1 MAFDEK
7 GQAETTERK
16 VAICSRAYQLLVDH
30 AGFRPE
36 EIIFDPNIL
45 AIGTGIEEH
54 NNFAQAFIDAI
65 PQLKAACPGVRV
77 SGGVSNLSFSFRGN
91 DIVRE
96 AIHSAFL
103 YHAIRAGLDM
113 GIVNAGQLAVY
124 EDIDAELLSHV
135 EDLIFNRR
143 PDATER
149 LVSLADKIRG
159 SGTERVEDNAWRVGS
174 VEERLRHALI
184 HGVTDWIE
192 EDAEEARQKL
202 GAPLA
207 VIEGP
212 MMEGMSVVGDLFGEG
227 KMFLPQVVK
236 SARAMKKAVA
246 YLEPFMENSREE
258 SRAQGKVVIA
268 TVKGDVHDIGKNI
281 VAVVLRCNNY
291 EVLDLGVMVPGERIL
306 DVAVSEQCDIVGLSG
321 LITPSLE
328 EMAHVARE
336 MKRRKLDLP
345 LLIGGA
351 TTSRQHTAVKIAP
364 EYDGPVVHVLDASRA
379 VGVVSGYLDSA
390 ERKHLEAKNTE
401 SQELLREV
409 HLEKQGQELRTYP
422 RAVEERLRLTF
433 DAETVATPAF
443 FGLRRVSPDLATLRE
458 YIDWTFFFTAWELR
472 GKYPRILSHPKYGE
486 AARELY
492 DNAQVLLDEI
502 ARDGSLRAEG
512 VYGFWRAVG
521 DGDDIV
527 LLDDEG
533 AEFERFPMLRQQR
546 GKDDRPT
553 RCLADFIAP
562 SDSGLVDSI
571 GAFAVTAGL
580 GCDELVARYER
591 EHDDYQAI
599 MVKAL
604 ADRLAEAFAE
614 YMHLLARRAWG
625 FKESEQLSPE
635 ALIAERY
642 RGIRPAL
649 GYPACPDHSEKR
661 RLFRL
666 LDAESLS
673 LSLTENFAVT
683 PAASVCGL
691 YFGHPEAKYFN
702 VGRIGSDQVS
712 AYARR
717 KGVSRE
723 EVERWLASNL
733 G

>member
-1 MAFDEK
+1 
-7 GQAETTERK
+7 
-16 VAICSRAYQLLVDH
+16 
-30 AGFRPE
+30 
-36 EIIFDPNIL
+36 
-45 AIGTGIEEH
+45 
-54 NNFAQAFIDAI
+54 
-65 PQLKAACPGVRV
+65 
-77 SGGVSNLSFSFRGN
+77 
-91 DIVRE
+91 
-96 AIHSAFL
+96 
-103 YHAIRAGLDM
+103 
-113 GIVNAGQLAVY
+113 
-124 EDIDAELLSHV
+124 
-135 EDLIFNRR
+135 
-143 PDATER
+143 
-149 LVSLADKIRG
+149 
-159 SGTERVEDNAWRVGS
+159 
-174 VEERLRHALI
+174 
-184 HGVTDWIE
+184 
-192 EDAEEARQKL
+192 
-202 GAPLA
+202 
-207 VIEGP
+207 
-212 MMEGMSVVGDLFGEG
+212 
-227 KMFLPQVVK
+227 LPQVVK

-246 YLEPFMENSREE
+246 YLEPFMESSREE
-258 SRAQGKVVIA
+258 RKAQGKVVIA

-291 EVLDLGVMVPGERIL
+291 EVLDLGVMVPGEQIL

-390 ERKHLEAKNTE
+390 ERKHLAAKNTE
-401 SQELLREV
+401 SQELLREI
-409 HLEKQGQELRTYP
+409 HLEKQGQELRSYP

-433 DAETVATPAF
+433 DPETVATPAF
-443 FGLRRVSPDLATLRE
+443 YGLRRVSPDLATLRE
-458 YIDWTFFFTAWELR
+458 YIDWTFFFAAWELR
-472 GKYPRILSHPKYGE
+472 GRFPRILSHPKHGE

-492 DNAQVLLDEI
+492 DNAQDLLDEI
-502 ARDGSLRAEG
+502 TRDGSLRAEG

-521 DGDDIV
+521 EGDDIV
-527 LLDDEG
+527 LLDDDG

-591 EHDDYQAI
+591 QLDDYQAI

-625 FKESEQLSPE
+625 FDESEELSPE

-666 LDAESLS
+666 LDAELLS
-673 LSLTENFAVT
+673 LSLTEDFAVT

-691 YFGHPEAKYFN
+691 YFAHPEAKYFN

-717 KGVSRE
+717 KGASRG